1 MMLFSLLGL
10 FSCKARN
17 VNNLSVEE
25 FADSLKAE
33 TCILDVRT
41 AEEFAAGHL
50 RGAANIDWYQAG
62 FVESVKAAYGPEQPL
77 YLYCRSGRRSA
88 AAAEKLAREGYIVYN
103 MLGGYQ
109 AWTEAGREVTRYA
122 GK

>member
-1 MMLFSLLGL
+1 MKHLVCSMMLFSLLGL

-33 TCILDVRT
+33 TPIIDVRT

-50 RGAANIDWYQAG
+50 RGAANIDW
-62 FVESVKAAYGPEQPL
+62 
-77 YLYCRSGRRSA
+77 
-88 AAAEKLAREGYIVYN
+88 
-103 MLGGYQ
+103 
-109 AWTEAGREVTRYA
+109 
-122 GK
+122 